1 MASSGYQ
8 QIPQQ
13 PQPMYFLPHD
23 PQQIQHPQ
31 QQHYIQQQQQFE
43 QQQFLSKSPQSPA
56 PAAAAATPNQKL
68 LINPD
73 TPRGFDPE
81 STKQYLLSREYEVHT
96 TKWIGSAWNCY
107 KQCWWGYSG
116 ILFLIIVSYWVPYV
130 GPLLSWPLALGYF
143 ISASHSIRSGEAVV
157 CTHLVSGYLYYGP
170 ALVIGIFYSLAV
182 SIGFLFLIIPGLYL
196 WVALAFSLG
205 VYLEYQQNGIRILEA
220 MRLSAGV
227 VNKRFCS
234 VACFLIINALFSFS
248 GVLLFGIGIF
258 ITTPV
263 SLIAI
268 AYAFEDIFGMNRERH
283 PDTSCVCC

>member
-1 MASSGYQ
+1 MDWKRLELLQAVLVGLQRHFVPHYCELLGPLCWPSSIMATR
-8 QIPQQ
+8 
-13 PQPMYFLPHD
+13 F
-23 PQQIQHPQ
+23 
-31 QQHYIQQQQQFE
+31 
-43 QQQFLSKSPQSPA
+43 
-56 PAAAAATPNQKL
+56 
-68 LINPD
+68 
-73 TPRGFDPE
+73 
-81 STKQYLLSREYEVHT
+81 
-96 TKWIGSAWNCY
+96 
-107 KQCWWGYSG
+107 G
-116 ILFLIIVSYWVPYV
+116 ILYI
-130 GPLLSWPLALGYF
+130 G
-143 ISASHSIRSGEAVV
+143 ISFYSKVCKISSLHQMKELFKTSNFSGEAVV

-220 MRLSAGV
+220 MQLSAGV